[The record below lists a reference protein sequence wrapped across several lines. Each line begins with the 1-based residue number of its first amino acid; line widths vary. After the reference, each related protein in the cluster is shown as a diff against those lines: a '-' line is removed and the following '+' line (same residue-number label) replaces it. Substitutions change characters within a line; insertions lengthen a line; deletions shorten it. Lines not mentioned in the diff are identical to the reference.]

1 MCGARWVEG
10 LSLFRGEARGLQWM
24 LSLMSRV
31 SLPLEVE
38 VLIISA
44 RSQHYKNIT
53 YPLTLA
59 FLICLASHLRPLT

>member
-1 MCGARWVEG
+1 MYGGRWVVG
-10 LSLFRGEARGLQWM
+10 LSLFRDEVRVLQWM
-24 LSLMSRV
+24 LNLMSRV

-59 FLICLASHLRPLT
+59 FLICLASRLRSLT